1 MDFDSCMEEQQTDV
15 HIESEKRYFS
25 YALFRYSGTQHSE
38 LKVDLQ
44 NDFTTGNNIY
54 PKSHPQT
61 LHLLDKHIN
70 IAVPKIP
77 ASKGSPFAKEYAN
90 IGNGG
95 RGVGNKRGGDDKT

>member
-1 MDFDSCMEEQQTDV
+1 MHIDSG
-15 HIESEKRYFS
+15 ESYLS
-25 YALFRYSGTQHSE
+25 YMLLRNIRSQNIKLRA
-38 LKVDLQ
+38 DLQ
-44 NDFTTGNNIY
+44 NYFTTGNNIY

-77 ASKGSPFAKEYAN
+77 TSKGSPFAKEYAN